1 MRTTFL
7 LFLYIQLATAFSH
20 ADSPA
25 RPNILYFYVDDMGW
39 GSLGPNAQTARKA
52 AGLPYVKTPHLDELA
67 AKGVNFTRAY
77 GCTVCS
83 PARSS
88 QQTGFHQGHT
98 FADRNDPDNA
108 RKAIR
113 TDDITM
119 GGILSK
125 AGYATGYWGKWGYG
139 GSKDMANPTI
149 DNVQTLPTSHGYQHV
164 VAELHHVRAHTFF
177 QPTLWSAPAPS
188 NAKGGLELIPNSM
201 ATFRGKAQYP
211 NEPAL
216 QNHSDYPET
225 AYCDDVYCFAA
236 LDFVR
241 ANAAKYN
248 NDGTPFF
255 GLLAVQV
262 PHAPFDE
269 IMELPK
275 WDRGY
280 VDDPEFQKLSDQT
293 RQWAAMVTRVDG
305 HFGNILKAL
314 EDPNGDGDNSDSVA
328 NNTLVIFQSD
338 NGGPGGPSNKELDTN
353 GGLRGNKGT
362 IYEGGIRVPTLMRW
376 PAKITANSKLKIG
389 SSFDE
394 VIDISDLLPTFCE
407 LAGAETPVGLDGVS
421 FAPLLTGEGE
431 KKPRDFLIHE
441 AGGSA
446 SIIRGEHKLVKSKK
460 GLELY
465 DLEADHSESKNIAMA
480 HPELVAEL
488 QKILLEER
496 VGEPKGFANT
506 YHSWIGED
514 GESLSKAAN
523 WSDYLYENEGE
534 TYLEDSGAPRLSW
547 IARIENTKS
556 ERPATAIVDK
566 DISFLGLQIRGGKG
580 DQKVQ
585 VNQGVT
591 LLARNELRLS
601 KGANLQLDNSTIS
614 SLRWIEVG
622 KGASIRGRGKVEGSL
637 HNSGKVDLAA
647 KRGEPIPELL
657 VHGNYVEQLGSRLR
671 IKNSEAPVLK
681 VLGTAKL
688 AGTLEL
694 AETPTE
700 SMGTILTADQV
711 EGRFANVLVTAPDG
725 TPFRIFYNRNAVRI
739 ARMPSDS

>member
-7 LFLYIQLATAFSH
+7 LFLCIQLATAFSH

-39 GSLGPNAQTARKA
+39 GSLGPNAQAARKA
-52 AGLPYVKTPHLDELA
+52 VGLPYVKTPHLDELA

-119 GGILSK
+119 GDILSK

-275 WDRGY
+275 WDRDY

-293 RQWAAMVTRVDG
+293 KQWAAMVTRIDG

-314 EDPNGDGDNSDSVA
+314 EDPNGTA
-328 NNTLVIFQSD
+328 
-338 NGGPGGPSNKELDTN
+338 
-353 GGLRGNKGT
+353 T
-362 IYEGGIRVPTLMRW
+362 IPTRSRTI
-376 PAKITANSKLKIG
+376 P
-389 SSFDE
+389 SSFSNLTTA
-394 VIDISDLLPTFCE
+394 VRAALPT
-407 LAGAETPVGLDGVS
+407 
-421 FAPLLTGEGE
+421 
-431 KKPRDFLIHE
+431 RN
-441 AGGSA
+441 
-446 SIIRGEHKLVKSKK
+446 SIPMADCAATRGP
-460 GLELY
+460 Y
-465 DLEADHSESKNIAMA
+465 
-480 HPELVAEL
+480 
-488 QKILLEER
+488 
-496 VGEPKGFANT
+496 T
-506 YHSWIGED
+506 
-514 GESLSKAAN
+514 KAAF
-523 WSDYLYENEGE
+523 EF
-534 TYLEDSGAPRLSW
+534 P
-547 IARIENTKS
+547 
-556 ERPATAIVDK
+556 P
-566 DISFLGLQIRGGKG
+566 
-580 DQKVQ
+580 
-585 VNQGVT
+585 
-591 LLARNELRLS
+591 
-601 KGANLQLDNSTIS
+601 
-614 SLRWIEVG
+614 
-622 KGASIRGRGKVEGSL
+622 
-637 HNSGKVDLAA
+637 
-647 KRGEPIPELL
+647 
-657 VHGNYVEQLGSRLR
+657 
-671 IKNSEAPVLK
+671 
-681 VLGTAKL
+681 
-688 AGTLEL
+688 
-694 AETPTE
+694 
-700 SMGTILTADQV
+700 
-711 EGRFANVLVTAPDG
+711 
-725 TPFRIFYNRNAVRI
+725 
-739 ARMPSDS
+739 